1 MQSIDSAPLQQSTQ
15 ADPIRII
22 RAQHLGMCFGVRD
35 AITLAQQHASTKP
48 LTILGDLVHNATVS
62 ADLQARG
69 IAIAHNLA
77 DVTTSTVM
85 VTAHGASARALA
97 ETRARGFEVVEAT
110 CPLVHV
116 AHKAVRALVRDGY
129 HPVIIGQRGH
139 VEVRGM
145 TEDLEA
151 FDVVL
156 DEADVRALA
165 PRPRFGIAAQTT
177 QPVERVRRLVACIE
191 RRFADADVRFIDTVC
206 RPTKQR
212 QTAAVDLARQ
222 SDVVIV
228 VGGASSN
235 NTRQLVET
243 CARYCSR
250 VHHVQT
256 EADLSGDWFR
266 GADTVGLTAGTSTPD
281 DVIDRVESRIR
292 TLVVRQ
298 DAGIAGAIEASL

>member
-1 MQSIDSAPLQQSTQ
+1 M
-15 ADPIRII
+15 RIL
-22 RAQHLGMCFGVRD
+22 RAAHLGMCFGVRD
-35 AITLAQQHASTKP
+35 AIELAVRRSDTAP
-48 LTILGDLVHNATVS
+48 LTVLGDLVHNDAV
-62 ADLQARG
+62 LARLRSKG
-69 IAIAHNLA
+69 IASAKDPA
-77 DVTTSTVM
+77 VVTTQTVM
-85 VTAHGASARALA
+85 VTAHGTSERSLARTRALGL
-97 ETRARGFEVVEAT
+97 EIVDAT

-116 AHKAVRALVRDGY
+116 AHRAVQTLVRDGY

-145 TEDLEA
+145 TEDLDA

-156 DEADVRALA
+156 DEADVQALA
-165 PRPRFGIAAQTT
+165 PRPRLGVTAQTT
-177 QPVERVRRLVACIE
+177 QPIEKVRGLVACIQQ
-191 RRFADADVRFIDTVC
+191 RFAGADVRFIDTVC

-222 SDVVIV
+222 SDIVIV

-243 CARYCSR
+243 CARYCDR

-256 EADLSGDWFR
+256 DADLCAGWFR

-281 DVIDRVESRIR
+281 DVVDRVESRIR
-292 TLVVRQ
+292 ALVARDGDGVT
-298 DAGIAGAIEASL
+298 AGMGASL